1 MPAKKTAQNTENTEL
16 DFESALARLNTIADE
31 LENKN
36 PSLEKALELYEEGS
50 RLLKE
55 CTDKIKKAEAKITLI
70 SKDE

>member
-1 MPAKKTAQNTENTEL
+1 MPTKKTAQNTENKEL
-16 DFESALARLNTIADE
+16 DFEGALARLNTIADE

-55 CTDKIKKAEAKITLI
+55 CTEKINKAEAKITLI
-70 SKDE
+70 AKDE